1 MKIIKTECLI
11 IGSGPGGAVVA
22 NELTENNFECILV
35 EEGKQF
41 HISDSPIDNNISK
54 LGEELQSKWRN
65 GGAQFALGKHPISF
79 SEACCYGGGSEINS
93 GIYQEVS
100 DELINKWTQKYKIDD
115 FNSNTLNKFYSK
127 IKSKINL
134 VTETQN
140 AGFPTKLI
148 NDISLKEGWSI
159 KDLPRI
165 SKRRDDTIRDSN
177 DLIRQSMSQTLLKK
191 SQSNG
196 LQLYSKIKIIKLNKK
211 NNKIISAIGKCSN
224 NQKYKFIAKNF
235 FICCGAI
242 QSPYLLK
249 KSGITKNIG
258 KFFRM
263 HPTLRM
269 IVKFPF
275 ELDSYNKPLPLKAI
289 TEFLPAVRLSGANFS
304 LPILSSLVSE
314 DWTNRK
320 HILKDWKK
328 TIILYV
334 MINPEGYG
342 QILNFPFFKEPIVR
356 YKLHKHDFNNL
367 SFGLQKYTNALFNL
381 GAEEIIPCISN
392 AKSIKSIDDIHT
404 FDSNYLEKKRINLMS
419 IHLFGS
425 CIPGNNEKYCSTDSY
440 GKINDYENIF
450 ICDSSQIPESTGV
463 NPQATVM
470 ALSLRNIE
478 NFLDNS

>member
-1 MKIIKTECLI
+1 MKIIKTDCLI

-22 NELTENNFECILV
+22 NELIENNFTCILV
-35 EEGKQF
+35 EEGQQYNMP
-41 HISDSPIDNNISK
+41 DSPIDNNIAK

-79 SEACCYGGGSEINS
+79 SEACCFGGGSEINS

-100 DELINKWTQKYKIDD
+100 DELINKWSKKYEIDN
-115 FNSNTLNKFYSK
+115 FNSDIINKFYSK

-140 AGFPTKLI
+140 AGFPTELI
-148 NDISLKEGWSI
+148 NTISLEEGWSI

-191 SQSNG
+191 AQAKG
-196 LQLYSKIKIIKLNKK
+196 LHVYSKIKIIKLNKK
-211 NNKIISAIGKCSN
+211 NGKIVSAIGKGSN

-235 FICCGAI
+235 FMCCGAI

-269 IVKFPF
+269 IVKFPY
-275 ELDSYNKPLPLKAI
+275 ELNSDNKPLPLKAI
-289 TEFLPAVRLSGANFS
+289 TEFLPEIRLSGANFS

-314 DWTNRK
+314 DWINRK

-334 MINPEGYG
+334 MIKPEGYG
-342 QILNFPFFKEPIVR
+342 QIFNFPYIKEPIVR
-356 YKLHKHDFNNL
+356 YKLQKHDFDNL
-367 SFGLQKYTNALFNL
+367 SFGLQKYANALFKS

-392 AKSIKSIDDIHT
+392 SKSIKSIDDIRT
-404 FDSNYLEKKRINLMS
+404 FDSDYLENNRINLMS

-425 CIPGNNEKYCSTDSY
+425 CIPGKNKKYCSTDSY
-440 GKINDYENIF
+440 GKINSYDNIF

-470 ALSLRNIE
+470 AISLRNVE
-478 NFLDNS
+478 NFLNKT